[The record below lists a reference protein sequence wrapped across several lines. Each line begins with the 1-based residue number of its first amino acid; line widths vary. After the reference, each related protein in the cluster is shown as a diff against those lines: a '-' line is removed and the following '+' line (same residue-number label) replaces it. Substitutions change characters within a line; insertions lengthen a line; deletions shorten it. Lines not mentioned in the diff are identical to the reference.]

1 MANSKKILLVEGE
14 TDKSFFE
21 EICKKLSLKTIVRV
35 APPRDLGGTHNTKG
49 GVINHLKI
57 LLPQLEDGQ
66 LTNIAVIVDADYL
79 EHGSGGHKTVEQVSE
94 VLESFDFTLKN
105 STSNLGGL
113 LFKHSDG
120 FEDFGLWVMPNNNRE
135 GMLEDWIIECI
146 KNDEKALFQQA
157 TTAVQQLS
165 SPKFKTHLQAK
176 AKVAT
181 WLAWQKTP
189 GHGLYSV
196 MKEGLLDENSV
207 SYTQLGNWLKRIF

>member
-1 MANSKKILLVEGE
+1 MANSQKILLVEGE

-21 EICKKLSLKTIVRV
+21 EICKKLSLNTIVRV

-49 GVINHLKI
+49 GVLNHLKI

-66 LTNIAVIVDADYL
+66 LTNIAVVVDADYI
-79 EHGSGGHKTVEQVSE
+79 EHGSGGQKTVEQVSK
-94 VLESFDFTLKN
+94 VLESFGFTLKN
-105 STSNLGGL
+105 STSNSEGL

-120 FEDFGLWVMPNNNRE
+120 LRDFGLWVMPNNNRE
-135 GMLEDWIIECI
+135 GMLEDWIIESI

-165 SPKFKTHLQAK
+165 SPKFKPHLQAK
-176 AKVAT
+176 AEVAT

-207 SYTQLGNWLKRIF
+207 PYTQLGNWLKSIF

>member
-1 MANSKKILLVEGE
+1 MANSQKILLVEGE

-21 EICKKLSLKTIVRV
+21 EICKKLSLNTTVQV

-49 GVINHLKI
+49 GVLNHLKI

-66 LTNIAVIVDADYL
+66 LTNIAVIVDADYI
-79 EHGSGGHKTVEQVSE
+79 EHGSGGQKTVEQVSD

-105 STSNLGGL
+105 STSNQEGL

-120 FEDFGLWVMPNNNRE
+120 LGDFGLWVMPNNNRE

-146 KNDEKALFQQA
+146 KNDETALFQQA

-176 AKVAT
+176 AEVAT

-207 SYTQLGNWLKRIF
+207 LYTKLGNWLKSIF